1 MKKSV
6 PVLLLSIWSIFC
18 AGCQHFD
25 VNHSVSASHV
35 VTEITITRESDHITH
50 RYTSQASMERILS
63 YLRRLKPYGKVEGCP
78 ETLSGENY
86 RITVTLADGRQ
97 KVYKQ
102 VAKLY
107 FCGADQYWRQIDPD
121 AAEELSLLFEEP
133 DETNAVV
140 TVPEI
145 NAYPAFCSGKCPAF
159 PSHSPG
165 FPGSPDSASR
175 WPYAG

>member
-78 ETLSGENY
+78 EVLSAENY
-86 RITVTLADGRQ
+86 RITVTLSDGSRQ
-97 KVYKQ
+97 
-102 VAKLY
+102 LY
-107 FCGADQYWRQIDPD
+107 RQLDRRYFLDARRQWRQIDPD

-133 DETNAVV
+133 DEANVF
-140 TVPEI
+140 
-145 NAYPAFCSGKCPAF
+145 PARQACL
-159 PSHSPG
+159 
-165 FPGSPDSASR
+165 SR
-175 WPYAG
+175 FLFR

>member
-1 MKKSV
+1 MKSAV
-6 PVLLLSIWSIFC
+6 RVFLLTLLAFLF
-18 AGCQHFD
+18 AGCQAGHPD
-25 VNHSVSASHV
+25 PAVSHGRV
-35 VTEITITRESDHITH
+35 VTEITITRESDQVTH
-50 RYTSQASMERILS
+50 HYTEQRSMARILS

-78 ETLSGENY
+78 EVLSAENY
-86 RITVTLADGRQ
+86 RITVTLSDGSRQ
-97 KVYKQ
+97 
-102 VAKLY
+102 LY
-107 FCGADQYWRQIDPD
+107 RQLDRRYFLDARRQWRQIDPD

-159 PSHSPG
+159 PSYSPG
-165 FPGSPDSASR
+165 FPGSPGSASR